1 MRYST
6 VWSRLSSSKCDRA
19 VISCFQFGKKKL
31 IFVCFIDFLHF
42 SGHSWS
48 AQGSEGSYQLWW
60 RQHPWVRRRLIITVF
75 SFCLELSGISPCPA
89 HPRVFWPTKTPDCR
103 HPWLSRIIGCQAG
116 NPQAFLF
123 SDLSHI
129 STVVVVLGEIANHLA
144 FSQHMKPTFSCFK
157 FGLKQRCS
165 RH

>member
-1 MRYST
+1 MLYFT
-6 VWSRLSSSKCDRA
+6 VWSRLSSSKCDWA

-31 IFVCFIDFLHF
+31 IFVCFIDFLRF

-48 AQGSEGSYQLWW
+48 TQGSEGSYQLWW

-75 SFCLELSGISPCPA
+75 SFCLELSGISPFPA
-89 HPRVFWPTKTPDCR
+89 HPRVFRLTKTPDCR

-116 NPQAFLF
+116 NPQAFHF
-123 SDLSHI
+123 SNLSHI
-129 STVVVVLGEIANHLA
+129 SAVITIIGEIANHLA
-144 FSQHMKPTFSCFK
+144 FSQHMKPAFSCFK